1 MQLPFK
7 TLEWVGDLP
16 GHLRLLEQTLL
27 PQEERYVDLDRLDEV
42 VDAIYRLAVRGA
54 PAIGCAAAY
63 GVVVGLQ
70 DARDESADAIRAR
83 FAEVAERLIAARPT
97 AVNLAWAVRRVA
109 ARLASERDTRSGEA
123 LVRAALDEAHAIARE
138 DAEQCASMG
147 RHGADLI
154 ERTGGRLLTHC
165 NAGALATAGIGTALA
180 PMYTAHER
188 GLALEVYADETR
200 PLLQGAR
207 ITSWELDR
215 AGIDVT
221 LITDGMSASVIGS
234 GRVDAVFVGSDRIA
248 RNGDVCNKIGTYA
261 VALAAREHGVPF
273 YVVAPLSTF
282 DPDSASGAEIPIEE
296 READEVRAGRL
307 GGVAP
312 AGVKV
317 YNPAFD
323 VTPAALVTAIVTER
337 GVLER
342 PTLAGVE
349 ALLREAGR
357 ID

>member
-1 MQLPFK
+1 MQLPFR
-7 TLEWVGDLP
+7 TLQWRGDLP
-16 GHLRLLEQTLL
+16 GRLRLLDQTLL
-27 PQEERYVDLDRLDEV
+27 PAEELYIDLDRLEDV
-42 VDAIYRLAVRGA
+42 IDAIVRLAVRGA

-70 DARDESADAIRAR
+70 DLLGDAAAADVRAR
-83 FAEVAERLIAARPT
+83 FEDVAAALIAARPT
-97 AVNLAWAVRRVA
+97 AVNLAWAVRRVG
-109 ARLASERDTRSGEA
+109 ARLEREGGDGDA
-123 LVRAALDEAHAIARE
+123 LIAALLDEARAIERE
-138 DAEQCASMG
+138 DAEQCAAMG

-154 ERTGGRLLTHC
+154 ERVGGRLLTHC

-188 GLALEVYADETR
+188 GVRLAVYADETR

-207 ITSWELDR
+207 ITSWELAR

-221 LITDGMSASVIGS
+221 LITDGMSASVLGS

-282 DPDSASGAEIPIEE
+282 DPDAPTGADIPIEE
-296 READEVRAGRL
+296 RHPDEVRSGRL
-307 GGVAP
+307 GPVAP
-312 AGVKV
+312 AGVRV
-317 YNPAFD
+317 FNPAFD
-323 VTPAALVTAIVTER
+323 VTPAELVAALVTER
-337 GVLER
+337 GVLEHPSLER
-342 PTLAGVE
+342 VE